1 VIFKRCL
8 KIFINRNQ
16 FILTKKGERGM
27 GIKYLSD
34 EWFAKVDE
42 LAKEVNLEV
51 APAAASVKV
60 NMTITSD
67 AGNYDWAINGGKIQ
81 KGHVADAPTKITV
94 PYDLAKKM
102 FVDEDRA
109 AGMQAFT
116 SGKMKIEGDMS
127 KLMAMQSIQPTASQ
141 KLLQAKIKEITEA

>member
-1 VIFKRCL
+1 MV
-8 KIFINRNQ
+8 
-16 FILTKKGERGM
+16 
-27 GIKYLSD
+27 IKYLSD
-34 EWFAKVDE
+34 EWFSKVDE
-42 LAKEVNLEV
+42 LVKEVNLEI
-51 APAAASVKV
+51 APAAADVKV

-67 AGNYDWAINGGKIQ
+67 TGNIDWCINGGKLQ
-81 KGHVADAPTKITV
+81 KGHVADAKTKITV

-116 SGKMKIEGDMS
+116 SGKMKIEGDMG

-141 KLLQAKIKEITEA
+141 KLLQAKIKEITE

>member
-1 VIFKRCL
+1 
-8 KIFINRNQ
+8 
-16 FILTKKGERGM
+16 M

-42 LAKEVNLEV
+42 LVKEVNLEV
-51 APAAASVKV
+51 APAAADIKV
-60 NMTITSD
+60 NMTITRD
-67 AGNYDWAINGGKIQ
+67 EGNIEFSVGGGKIQ
-81 KGHVADAPTKITV
+81 KGHMADAKTKITV

-102 FVDEDRA
+102 FVDEDKA

-116 SGKMKIEGDMS
+116 TGKMKIEGDMS

-141 KLLQAKIKEITEA
+141 KLLQQKIKEMTE

>member
-1 VIFKRCL
+1 
-8 KIFINRNQ
+8 
-16 FILTKKGERGM
+16 M

-34 EWFAKVDE
+34 EWFVKVDE
-42 LAKEVNLEV
+42 LVKEVNLEV
-51 APAAASVKV
+51 PPAAAAIKV
-60 NMTITSD
+60 NFTITSD
-67 AGNYDWAINGGKIQ
+67 EGNYEWSIDGGKIL
-81 KGHVADAPTKITV
+81 KGHTADAKTKITV

-102 FVDEDRA
+102 FVLEDKA

-141 KLLQAKIKEITEA
+141 KLLTAKIKEITE